1 MAWFNL
7 KPSGDPSVPADYT
20 LATTPPSCGSTE
32 EKICAINATN
42 NGSGQP
48 ILDAP
53 LLLQMVRA
61 LQFEANE
68 ADVQLKAR

>member
-1 MAWFNL
+1 MAWFQLN
-7 KPSGDPSVPADYT
+7 PAGDPTVPSNYT
-20 LATTPPSCGSTE
+20 LVGSAPSCGSTE

-42 NGSGQP
+42 NGSNQP

-53 LLLQMVRA
+53 ILLQMVRA

-68 ADVQLKAR
+68 TDVRLKAR